1 MSTGIFGTAVL
12 TTDLAKKSFAGM
24 ITSLM
29 PNGSAPLFGISSML
43 QSETA
48 VATEHG
54 FFTKTMLL
62 PQVTTHGSTHASTD
76 TTITVLSTA
85 NILPGMILQINNSA
99 SRENLIVNS
108 ILSATQVSVTRAV
121 GTVVAAT
128 IPASVDMYQV
138 GNAFEEASLRPNSL
152 IINPVRITNFTQIF
166 RNTWA
171 ISDTI
176 RQTMM
181 IAGDTNI
188 AESHRDCAAFHA
200 ADIEKALLFGQ
211 RSQGTRNGQ
220 PFRTMDGLINIVGTA
235 SNYPSYYA
243 GVTNVYT
250 AGGTTTYP
258 QLEGFLDPV
267 FNQTTDPKV
276 GNKRLSFV
284 GGTAMR
290 VIHQLARLANNVE
303 YKLEDGQTNWGMQYK
318 TITTSRGEFTLV
330 EHPLLNS
337 NTTWSRMMIT
347 IDLSTFRAAYL
358 GDRKTQNKE
367 FNTDG
372 GVAQDSGIDAVGG
385 TLTTEMTCVVKNP
398 PANGVIYNLTAGAAG

>member
-1 MSTGIFGTAVL
+1 MSTGLFNTSVL

-24 ITSLM
+24 ITRLM
-29 PNGSAPLFGISSML
+29 PNGSAPLFGMTSML
-43 QSETA
+43 QSENA

-62 PQVTTHGSTHASTD
+62 PQVTTYGSTHTSTD
-76 TTITVLSTA
+76 TTINVLSTA
-85 NILPGMILQINNSA
+85 NILPGMILRINNSA
-99 SRENLIVNS
+99 SYENIIVNS
-108 ILSATQVSVTRAV
+108 ILSATQMSVTRAV

-181 IAGDTNI
+181 IAGDSNI
-188 AESHRDCAAFHA
+188 AESRTDCAAFHA
-200 ADIEKALLFGQ
+200 ADIEKALFFGQ
-211 RSQGTRNGQ
+211 KSQGSRNGQ
-220 PFRTMDGLINIVGTA
+220 PFRTMDGLVNIVGTA
-235 SNYPSYYA
+235 GNYPSYYA

-258 QLEGFLDPV
+258 QLEGFLDPL

-276 GNKRLSFV
+276 GNERVLFV
-284 GGTAMR
+284 GGTAKK
-290 VIHQLARLANNVE
+290 VITNITRLATGSF
-303 YKLEDGQTNWGMQYK
+303 YQIQDGQTSWGLQYSTLK
-318 TITTSRGEFTLV
+318 TSRGAFQMI
-330 EHPLLNS
+330 EHPLFNS
-337 NTTWSRMMIT
+337 NTTWAKMAVGV
-347 IDLSTFRAAYL
+347 DLSTFRAAYL

-367 FNTDG
+367 FNAD
-372 GVAQDSGIDAVGG
+372 QDANDNGIDAVGG

-398 PANGVIYNLTAGAAG
+398 PANGVVYNLTAGAAG